1 MFNNNGK
8 KIHGIINPIEDSDIE
23 TDKIRSA
30 NTSKN
35 TTFISP
41 KGYLNNNTQP
51 ECIFTNEDR
60 NISYYESDSNN
71 SYKDRK
77 YRSMNPILFN
87 KFNTFN
93 YINRKNSTTQPN
105 CVEEKFSYNFA
116 NTEENNDK
124 NQRIFLN
131 NFLLQNCNQ
140 VPKRTIKTYQTEFDV
155 EKSDN
160 FNLLSFKPQIYEF
173 GKNKIK
179 KNIIQIF
186 KKEEAGKIFYQGK
199 LKQSPLSPTPYKN
212 YMAKKVKSVSY
223 KTPALKLQSFFGS
236 YVKPKKE
243 KNSNKIKAMFQ
254 RKKNQLEDF
263 NIDKLIEIG
272 DKHCDKWKNI
282 LSFGKKLKNTKN
294 KDFLNKTQNDINY
307 KKINQ
312 KENINGTKNKTENLS
327 DVIQNY
333 PKKII
338 NKDNNILNENNG
350 KKVITKKIIYR
361 GRLRDI
367 KNFKNSMTY
376 DNKNDEIRNNNKT
389 EENNNDNMN
398 KTLYNNNIK
407 KEIDQTNINNNNLD
421 LQLQDLIDKPKSKGR
436 NYFYRKTKGS
446 QIYKQIT
453 PKKLIQKKNTDID
466 SNNSS
471 KLNFSINNFH
481 LNNFLQRN
489 KYNYTMVNREK
500 ISHNEL
506 AKKLLYATEKN
517 MTSKSHKDIINNNK
531 DIIKRIKPN
540 NQKTQTK
547 NNEYIRRKYNNN
559 SMNQSNKKIDDKEAK
574 VKNYYGYDERHNLEG
589 SINNHSY
596 YVSVYSKKKINQKS
610 YSNDKIEK

>member
-1 MFNNNGK
+1 MFNNTGK
-8 KIHGIINPIEDSDIE
+8 KIHGIINQMEDSDIE
-23 TDKIRSA
+23 TDKIRSV

-35 TTFISP
+35 TIFINP
-41 KGYLNNNTQP
+41 KRYLNNNSHP

-60 NISYYESDSNN
+60 NISYYESNSNN
-71 SYKDRK
+71 SFKERK
-77 YRSMNPILFN
+77 YLSMNPILFS

-93 YINRKNSTTQPN
+93 YINRKNSATQPN
-105 CVEEKFSYNFA
+105 CVEEKFPYNFE
-116 NTEENNDK
+116 NTQENNEK
-124 NQRIFLN
+124 NQRILN
-131 NFLLQNCNQ
+131 NFLLEKCNR
-140 VPKRTIKTYQTEFDV
+140 VPKTTIKTYQAEFDV

-160 FNLLSFKPQIYEF
+160 FNLLSFKPQIYKF
-173 GKNKIK
+173 DNRKNKIK

-186 KKEEAGKIFYQGK
+186 KKERTGKIFYQGK
-199 LKQSPLSPTPYKN
+199 LKQSSLSPTPYKN
-212 YMAKKVKSVSY
+212 LNTKKVKSVSY
-223 KTPALKLQSFFGS
+223 KTPALKLQSFSDS

-243 KNSNKIKAMFQ
+243 KNNNKIKVMLQ

-272 DKHCDKWKNI
+272 DKHCDKWRNI
-282 LSFGKKLKNTKN
+282 LSFGKKIKNIRN
-294 KDFLNKTQNDINY
+294 KDILNNTQKGINY

-312 KENINGTKNKTENLS
+312 KENINGTKNKTENLT
-327 DVIQNY
+327 DIIQNY

-338 NKDNNILNENNG
+338 NKDNNYLNENNG

-376 DNKNDEIRNNNKT
+376 DNRNEEIRYNNKI
-389 EENNNDNMN
+389 EENIDDNMN
-398 KTLYNNNIK
+398 KTLYNKNMYQI
-407 KEIDQTNINNNNLD
+407 NINNNNLD
-421 LQLQDLIDKPKSKGR
+421 LQLQDLIDKPKPKGR

-453 PKKLIQKKNTDID
+453 PKKLIKKTKIDIG

-471 KLNFSINNFH
+471 KLNSSINNFKH

-489 KYNYTMVNREK
+489 KYNNTMMNKEK
-500 ISHNEL
+500 IGHNEL
-506 AKKLLYATEKN
+506 EKNLLYTTEKKI
-517 MTSKSHKDIINNNK
+517 TSKSHKEIIKNNK
-531 DIIKRIKPN
+531 DLIKRIKPN
-540 NQKTQTK
+540 NQIAPIK
-547 NNEYIRRKYNNN
+547 NNEYIRKKYNNY
-559 SMNQSNKKIDDKEAK
+559 SMNKSSQKIDDKDVK

-589 SINNHSY
+589 TINNHSY

-610 YSNDKIEK
+610 YSKDKIKK